1 MSGQNRNTATEDG
14 EAGDGEVSGEYTLL
28 YIKGGVGMWRAFPL
42 RRRCSRSTIKI
53 NVDLFCIVLTKSYF
67 CSRKLEKV

>member
-28 YIKGGVGMWRAFPL
+28 YIKGGVGMWRAFPMATL
-42 RRRCSRSTIKI
+42 ISALKQHKYGKEIDIPTKTRQ
-53 NVDLFCIVLTKSYF
+53 LFLYYIGGD
-67 CSRKLEKV
+67 